1 MSSMDLIG
9 DLAVLPPAGITFAG
23 VEALRAAG
31 GDMGAGRVGSA
42 VVTAIV
48 CRVRAVLCV
57 LSVTQELSRTA

>member
-9 DLAVLPPAGITFAG
+9 DLTVLPPAGIDFAG
-23 VEALRAAG
+23 VAALRAAG

-48 CRVRAVLCV
+48 RRLRAA
-57 LSVTQELSRTA
+57 LSVLRVTQ